1 MKTTAF
7 TKYHIAAGAKMAEF
21 AGYNMPIEF
30 TGINDEHMTV
40 RNGAGVFD
48 VSHMGE
54 IWVKG
59 PKAEAL
65 LQRITTNDVAKLYD
79 GKVQYSCMPNG
90 RGGIVDD
97 ILVYRIDKETYMLCV
112 NAANIDK
119 DWAHICEQGK
129 AFGMEAGSGKELYN
143 ASDEICQL
151 AVQGP
156 LAMKIVQKMC
166 SEPVEQMEYYTF
178 RKMPVA
184 GCDAIL
190 SITGYTGSGGC
201 EIYVAN
207 EDGDKLWKALW
218 EAGAEYGLKN
228 IGLGARDTLRLEK
241 GFCLYGN
248 DIDDT
253 TSPIEAGLGWIT
265 GLPRARSSSTVRSW
279 SGRRPRALRANWWAS
294 RWSSAV
300 SRATDIPLAAPSGE
314 PIGHVTSGTM
324 SPLHEGGLRPGLCG
338 CGLCQAGYGDCGG
351 DPREARQ
358 GRSGEDS
365 VHLIQKNRYDESE
378 IPRARTEEPRD
389 RQQLAL
395 YGDDGAHRALREQR
409 CRCRGAEIH
418 FRGADLP

>member
-1 MKTTAF
+1 MKTTVF

-30 TGINDEHMTV
+30 TGINDEHMAV

-59 PKAEAL
+59 PRALDL
-65 LQRITTNDVAKLYD
+65 LQRITTNDVSKLFD
-79 GKVQYSCMPNG
+79 GKVQYTCMPNG

-97 ILVYRIDKETYMLCV
+97 ILVYRVDAETYMLCV

-119 DWAHICEQGK
+119 DWKHICAEGK
-129 AFGMEAGSGKELYN
+129 AFGMEAGHGRELYN

-166 SEPVEQMEYYTF
+166 AEPVEGMEYYTF
-178 RKMPVA
+178 KKMPVA
-184 GCDAIL
+184 GFDAIL

-218 EAGAEYGLKN
+218 EAGAEFGLKN

-253 TSPIEAGLGWIT
+253 TSPLEAGLGWIT
-265 GLPRARSSSTVRSW
+265 KFAEGKDFIDRAAMERLTAEGVGRKLVGLKMVERGIPRHGYA
-279 SGRRPRALRANWWAS
+279 
-294 RWSSAV
+294 
-300 SRATDIPLAAPSGE
+300 IAAPDGTE
-314 PIGHVTSGTM
+314 IGHVTSGTM
-324 SPLHEGGLRPGLCG
+324 SPCLKVGVALGYVEAAYAKPGTEI
-338 CGLCQAGYGDCGG
+338 AVVI
-351 DPREARQ
+351 REKPVKA
-358 GRSGEDS
+358 E
-365 VHLIQKNRYDESE
+365 VVK
-378 IPRARTEEPRD
+378 IP
-389 RQQLAL
+389 
-395 YGDDGAHRALREQR
+395 
-409 CRCRGAEIH
+409 
-418 FRGADLP
+418 FV